1 MSIQWTEDMS
11 TGAADIDAQHKELI
25 LRLNA
30 LMGACIQQQGMEEIG
45 RYMEFLMEY
54 VSYHFAAEERE
65 MCASRYPALERHEQ
79 EHEQFK
85 KDINSLHREIRA
97 GGPRRELVRTTLWA
111 SSNWLINH
119 VKGTDREM
127 AKYLKKERGK

>member
-1 MSIQWTEDMS
+1 MSIQWTEDLS
-11 TGAADIDAQHKELI
+11 TGVDDIDMQHKELI
-25 LRLNA
+25 LRLNT
-30 LMGACIQQQGMEEIG
+30 LLGACIQQKGLEEIG

-65 MCASRYPALERHEQ
+65 MSTYGYPGLERHEQ

-85 KDINSLHREIRA
+85 KEINALNKEIRVNGA
-97 GGPRRELVRTTLWA
+97 RMTIVQTTLWA
-111 SSNWLINH
+111 SSEWLISH

-127 AKYLKKERGK
+127 ARFLKKERRK